1 MDARARDWFLT
12 RTSQGTAWCRETLA
26 IEKGNLNV
34 GVVLP
39 ARNEA
44 ATVGPIVDCIRREL
58 VEQVA
63 LVNEVVVVDSGSIDA
78 TAEVAAAA

>member
-1 MDARARDWFLT
+1 MDARAQEWFLA

-44 ATVGPIVDCIRREL
+44 ATVGPIVDCIRR
-58 VEQVA
+58 
-63 LVNEVVVVDSGSIDA
+63 
-78 TAEVAAAA
+78 